1 MAGSALN
8 DARLC
13 HHGQRPGSPVVV
25 PSLEQAYEECRQETA
40 RWAKTFYLGT
50 LLMPPAKRRAIW
62 AIYVWC
68 RRTDELMD
76 SAEAQA
82 LPQEQLEQRLE
93 QWEQRTRGFFRGE
106 VRDGLDLVMV
116 DTLERYPQPLQ
127 PYLDMIEGQRMDLRQ
142 HRYATFPEL
151 ALYCYRVA
159 GTVGLMTQ
167 EVMGRDPAY
176 TSAPWSDAPDTSEA
190 AVALGIANQLTNIL
204 RDVGED
210 RSRGRIYL
218 PQEDLVRFGY
228 GEDQLLAGVVNDNWR
243 ALMRFQV
250 DRARQWFA
258 RSEAGV
264 RWLAPDARWPVW
276 ASLRLYRGIL
286 DVIEQHDYDVFNKRA
301 FVPRTGKLL
310 DLPFSFVVAQVR

>member
-1 MAGSALN
+1 MSVT
-8 DARLC
+8 LC
-13 HHGQRPGSPVVV
+13 HDGGRSQGSVVL
-25 PSLEQAYEECRQETA
+25 PSLPEAYEQCRQETA

-50 LLMPPAKRRAIW
+50 LLMPPPKRRAIW

-82 LPQEQLEQRLE
+82 RPVEELARRLDA
-93 QWEQRTRGFFRGE
+93 WEERTRDLFNG
-106 VRDGLDLVMV
+106 VIRDGLDLAMR
-116 DTLERYPQPLQ
+116 DTLDRYPQPLQ
-127 PYLDMIEGQRMDLRQ
+127 PYLDMIEGQQMDLHQ
-142 HRYATFPEL
+142 HRYPTFEDL
-151 ALYCYRVA
+151 RLYCYRVA

-167 EVMGRDPAY
+167 EVMGLDPAY
-176 TSAPWSDAPDTSEA
+176 TTAPWSEFPDTSDA

-210 RSRGRIYL
+210 RGRGRIYL
-218 PQEDLVRFGY
+218 PQEDLARFAY
-228 GEDQLLAGVVNDNWR
+228 SEEELMAGVLNDNWR

-250 DRARQWFA
+250 ERARAWFA

-264 RWLAPDARWPVW
+264 RWLGPDARWPVW

-286 DVIEQHDYDVFNKRA
+286 DVIEQVDYDVFNHRA
-301 FVPRTGKLL
+301 FVPRAGKLL
-310 DLPFSFVVAQVR
+310 DLPFSFLIAQSR

>member
-1 MAGSALN
+1 MTAAL
-8 DARLC
+8 C
-13 HHGQRPGSPVVV
+13 QHGAALRSGAVL
-25 PSLEQAYEECRQETA
+25 PSLEQAYEECRRETA
-40 RWAKTFYLGT
+40 HWAKTFYLGT

-82 LPQEQLEQRLE
+82 RPEAELAERLDA
-93 QWEQRTRGFFRGE
+93 WEQRTRELFAGQ
-106 VRDGLDLVMV
+106 VRDGLDLAMR
-116 DTLERYPQPLQ
+116 DTLESYPQPLQ

-142 HRYATFPEL
+142 RRYATFAEL
-151 ALYCYRVA
+151 KLYCYRVA

-167 EVMGRDPAY
+167 EVMGLDPAY
-176 TSAPWSDAPDTSEA
+176 TSAPWSEAPDTSAA

-210 RSRGRIYL
+210 RGRGRIYL
-218 PQEDLVRFGY
+218 PQEDLDRFGY
-228 GEDQLLAGVVNDNWR
+228 SEAELMAGVLNDSWR
-243 ALMRFQV
+243 SLMRFQV
-250 DRARQWFA
+250 QRARAWFA

-301 FVPRTGKLL
+301 YVPQAGKLL
-310 DLPFSFVVAQVR
+310 DLPVSFVMAQMR

>member
-1 MAGSALN
+1 MTTP
-8 DARLC
+8 LC
-13 HHGQRPGSPVVV
+13 HHGQRSGGAAVL

-40 RWAKTFYLGT
+40 QWAKTFYLGT

-82 LPQEQLEQRLE
+82 RPVEELATRLDA
-93 QWEQRTRGFFRGE
+93 WEVRTRELFAGT
-106 VRDGLDLVMV
+106 VHDGLDLVMH

-127 PYLDMIEGQRMDLRQ
+127 PYLDMIEGQRMDLCQ
-142 HRYATFPEL
+142 LRYATFEEL
-151 ALYCYRVA
+151 ELYCYRVA

-167 EVMGRDPAY
+167 EVMGVDAAY
-176 TSAPWSDAPDTSEA
+176 TTAPWSDAPDTSEA

-210 RSRGRIYL
+210 RARGRIYL
-218 PQEDLVRFGY
+218 PQEDLERFGY
-228 GEDQLLAGVVNDNWR
+228 SEADLMAGVLNENWR

-250 DRARQWFA
+250 DRARDWFT

-286 DVIEQHDYDVFNKRA
+286 DVIEQHHYDVFNRRA
-301 FVPRTGKLL
+301 FVPRAGKLL
-310 DLPFSFVVAQVR
+310 DLPFSYVIAQAR

>member
-1 MAGSALN
+1 MAIAGHPAATPL
-8 DARLC
+8 
-13 HHGQRPGSPVVV
+13 
-25 PSLEQAYEECRQETA
+25 PSLEQAFEACRLETA
-40 RWAKTFYLGT
+40 QWAKTFYLGT

-76 SAEAQA
+76 SAEAQGRSIEE
-82 LPQEQLEQRLE
+82 LSSRLDA
-93 QWEQRTRGFFRGE
+93 WEARTRELFAGQ
-106 VRDGLDLVMV
+106 VRDGLDRVMA
-116 DTLERYPQPLQ
+116 DTLERYPQPIQ

-142 HRYATFPEL
+142 HRYASFEEL
-151 ALYCYRVA
+151 KLYCYRVA

-167 EVMGRDPAY
+167 EVMGVDAAY

-210 RSRGRIYL
+210 RARGRIYL
-218 PQEDLVRFGY
+218 PLEDLQRFGY
-228 GEDQLLAGVVNDNWR
+228 SEPELLAGTLNDNWR

-250 DRARQWFA
+250 DRARDWFA

-301 FVPRTGKLL
+301 YVPRAGKLL
-310 DLPFSFVVAQVR
+310 DLPVSFVVAQVR

>member
-1 MAGSALN
+1 VVAAPS
-8 DARLC
+8 
-13 HHGQRPGSPVVV
+13 SPTSL
-25 PSLEQAYEECRQETA
+25 PSLEEAYEACRRETA
-40 RWAKTFYLGT
+40 EWAKTFYLGT

-76 SAEAQA
+76 SPEAQA
-82 LPQEQLEQRLE
+82 RPVEELAVRLDA
-93 QWEQRTRGFFRGE
+93 WEERTRELFAGK
-106 VRDGLDLVMV
+106 VRDGLDRVML

-127 PYLDMIEGQRMDLRQ
+127 PYLDMIEGMRMDLNT
-142 HRYATFPEL
+142 HRYADFAQLE
-151 ALYCYRVA
+151 LYCYRVA

-167 EVMGRDPAY
+167 EVMGIDPAY
-176 TSAPWSDAPDTSEA
+176 TSAPWSDPPDTSEA

-210 RSRGRIYL
+210 RGRGRIYL
-218 PQEDLVRFGY
+218 PQEDLARFGY
-228 GEDQLLAGVVNDNWR
+228 SEAELLAGILNDSWR
-243 ALMRFQV
+243 ELMRFQV
-250 DRARQWFA
+250 ARARDWFA

-286 DVIEQHDYDVFNKRA
+286 DVIEELDYDVFNHRA
-301 FVPRTGKLL
+301 YVPRSGKFL
-310 DLPFSFVVAQVR
+310 DLPRSFVIAQAR

>member
-1 MAGSALN
+1 MTSA
-8 DARLC
+8 LC
-13 HHGQRPGSPVVV
+13 HHGQRPSCAAVL
-25 PSLEQAYEECRQETA
+25 PSLEQAYEQCRQETA
-40 RWAKTFYLGT
+40 QWAKTFYLGT

-76 SAEAQA
+76 STEAQA
-82 LPQEQLEQRLE
+82 RPLQELADRLDA
-93 QWEQRTRGFFRGE
+93 WEERTRELFDGQ
-106 VRDGLDLVMV
+106 VRDGLDLVMR

-142 HRYATFPEL
+142 HRYASFEEL
-151 ALYCYRVA
+151 ELYCYRVA

-167 EVMGRDPAY
+167 EVMGLDPAY

-210 RSRGRIYL
+210 RGRGRIYL
-218 PQEDLVRFGY
+218 PQDDLARFGY
-228 GEDQLLAGVVNDNWR
+228 SEAELLAGVLNDNWR
-243 ALMRFQV
+243 DLMRFQV
-250 DRARQWFA
+250 ERARAWFN

-286 DVIEQHDYDVFNKRA
+286 DVIEQHNYDVFNKRA
-301 FVPRTGKLL
+301 YVPRAGKLL
-310 DLPFSFVVAQVR
+310 DPPLSYVIAQAR

>member
-1 MAGSALN
+1 MTTV
-8 DARLC
+8 LC
-13 HHGQRPGSPVVV
+13 HHGERSGGSIVL

-40 RWAKTFYLGT
+40 QWAKTFYLGT

-82 LPQEQLEQRLE
+82 RPIDELAARLDT
-93 QWEQRTRGFFRGE
+93 WEQRTRAIFDGT
-106 VRDGLDLVMV
+106 VRDGLDLVMR
-116 DTLERYPQPLQ
+116 DTLDRYPQPLQ

-142 HRYATFPEL
+142 LRYRTFEEL
-151 ALYCYRVA
+151 ELYCYRVA

-167 EVMGRDPAY
+167 EVMGLDPAY
-176 TSAPWSDAPDTSEA
+176 TSAPWSDAPDTSDA

-210 RSRGRIYL
+210 RGRGRIYL
-218 PQEDLVRFGY
+218 PQEDLARFGY
-228 GEDQLLAGVVNDNWR
+228 SEEELMAGVLNDNWR

-250 DRARQWFA
+250 ERARAWFA

-286 DVIEQHDYDVFNKRA
+286 DVIEQHDYDVFNRRA
-301 FVPRTGKLL
+301 FVPRAGKLL
-310 DLPFSFVVAQVR
+310 DLPFSFVIAQAR